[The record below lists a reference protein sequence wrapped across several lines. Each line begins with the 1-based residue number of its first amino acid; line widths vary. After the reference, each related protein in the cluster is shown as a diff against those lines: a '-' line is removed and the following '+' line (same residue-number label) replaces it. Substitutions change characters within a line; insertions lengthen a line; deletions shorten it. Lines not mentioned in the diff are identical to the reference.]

1 LTSESEQGWR
11 NRGRIAQIYLNR
23 PLIQKALHLA
33 EWKLNAARH
42 RNLPGM
48 YLSISMVDEVQTIPA
63 GDKVRSDKKI
73 VSVYAVVTHW
83 LIGD

>member
-1 LTSESEQGWR
+1 
-11 NRGRIAQIYLNR
+11 
-23 PLIQKALHLA
+23 
-33 EWKLNAARH
+33 
-42 RNLPGM
+42 M